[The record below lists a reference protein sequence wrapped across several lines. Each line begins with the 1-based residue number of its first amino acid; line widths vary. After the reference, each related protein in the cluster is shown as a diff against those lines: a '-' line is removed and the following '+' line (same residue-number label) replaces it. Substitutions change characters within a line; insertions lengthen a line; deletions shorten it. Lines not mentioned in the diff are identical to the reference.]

1 MMCLMPRREHNCCH
15 VADENCVP
23 LSEVRV
29 SGTPNLA
36 TQDAMK
42 AAEHVLAVIS
52 FRGTASNHLV
62 VLSIMVRM

>member
-1 MMCLMPRREHNCCH
+1 MMCWMPRRAQSCGH

-23 LSEVRV
+23 LSEVKV
-29 SGTPNLA
+29 AGMPNLA
-36 TQDAMK
+36 TQDDMK
-42 AAEHVLAVIS
+42 AAVHILAVIS

>member
-1 MMCLMPRREHNCCH
+1 MMCWMPRRAQSCCH

-23 LSEVRV
+23 ISEVRV
-29 SGTPNLA
+29 AGMPNLA
-36 TQDAMK
+36 TQDDMK
-42 AAEHVLAVIS
+42 AAVHVLAVIS

>member
-1 MMCLMPRREHNCCH
+1 MMCWMPRRAQSCCH

-29 SGTPNLA
+29 VGTPNLA
-36 TQDAMK
+36 TQDDMK
-42 AAEHVLAVIS
+42 AAVHVLAVIS